1 MFLDGEKVMATKKAG
16 CVLVNTKTKMI
27 GLIFRDFRNDYSFP
41 KGHLETGETLQECAI
56 RETAEETKRDCKIIE
71 EAGEFVEH
79 YTTPNGEECETHMF
93 LAVDTGK
100 SDNTSTD
107 VHDLIWTSFEK
118 VEDVLTYQTLK
129 DTWNFFREKIA
140 KMLEKQL

>member
-1 MFLDGEKVMATKKAG
+1 MATKKAG

-129 DTWNFFREKIA
+129 DTWNYFRKKIA